1 MDHFTQLKRKLIE
14 RIENSEDLIFLQ
26 ALTTLIE
33 SSEENLFELSSEQE
47 NSIEIGR
54 SQIAKGE
61 LSTHEDVMLEMK
73 KLLHQF

>member
-1 MDHFTQLKRKLIE
+1 MHNTTQLKRNLIE
-14 RIENSEDLIFLQ
+14 RIKNSEDLIFLQ
-26 ALTTLIE
+26 ALQTIVE
-33 SSEENLFELSSEQE
+33 SSEEILFELSSEQE

-73 KLLHQF
+73 TWLKR

>member
-1 MDHFTQLKRKLIE
+1 MHDTTQLKRNLIE

-26 ALTTLIE
+26 ALQTIIE
-33 SSEENLFELSSEQE
+33 SSEENVFELSSEQE

-61 LSTHEDVMLEMK
+61 LRTHEDVMLEMK
-73 KLLHQF
+73 TWLKR

>member
-1 MDHFTQLKRKLIE
+1 MHNTTQLKRNLIE
-14 RIENSEDLIFLQ
+14 KIENSEDLIFLQ
-26 ALTTLIE
+26 ALQTIIE

-73 KLLHQF
+73 TWLKR

>member
-1 MDHFTQLKRKLIE
+1 MHNTTQLKRNLIE
-14 RIENSEDLIFLQ
+14 RIKNSEDLSFLQ
-26 ALTTLIE
+26 ALQTIIE

-73 KLLHQF
+73 TWLKR

>member
-1 MDHFTQLKRKLIE
+1 MHNTTQLKRNLIE
-14 RIENSEDLIFLQ
+14 RIKNSEDLIFLQ
-26 ALTTLIE
+26 ALQTIVE

-73 KLLHQF
+73 TWLKR